1 MSANARIAAVQ
12 AENERLELRNIQLTR
27 TIADLDQAQLAAQLG
42 SWNVDLASGRVS
54 WSREL
59 HRLLDVGADISPT
72 QEAMID
78 RVHPED
84 REMAFEAISS
94 VISSGSS
101 FLVEHRLQLSSGAV
115 RWIRARGWAELDET
129 GSPVRV
135 LGTAQ
140 DITEQR
146 LAHDALQH
154 QMTHD
159 PLTGLPNRADLLA
172 RLKAALAAHPKQPA
186 AVGLIYLDI
195 DRFQLINASLGL
207 PTGDALLLETGER
220 IAALLPPGLCLARVG
235 GDEFA
240 VLCDGGPGAQDPVAL
255 AERICAAMITPV
267 EWSSGQLVM
276 SVSAGVAVAT
286 SAAVSPHELLR
297 DANAAMFLAK
307 RSGRAQSV
315 VFEPTLRAKA
325 LARLEMEVDL
335 RRSLRSG
342 DLCVHYQQI
351 VSMNGRPLGH
361 EALVRWNHPRRGMV
375 SPDAFIT
382 IAEETGLIVP
392 LGAWVLREACMQGRR
407 FQRLAPQWSGMTMSV
422 NLSGVQLNQP
432 DLVETISAALHDTE
446 LRSEH
451 LHLEMT
457 ESVLMSDAPTTI
469 KALQGLKVLGVK
481 LAIDDFGT
489 GYSSLAYLRRF
500 PVDVLKIDRTFV
512 SGLGND
518 SEDSALVAAIVSLA
532 KALGLATVAEGVE
545 TEVQHGHLVGLGC
558 ERAQGYL
565 FGRPVP
571 AAEAETALVNST
583 WPDH

>member
-1 MSANARIAAVQ
+1 
-12 AENERLELRNIQLTR
+12 
-27 TIADLDQAQLAAQLG
+27 
-42 SWNVDLASGRVS
+42 
-54 WSREL
+54 
-59 HRLLDVGADISPT
+59 
-72 QEAMID
+72 MID
-78 RVHPED
+78 RTHPED
-84 REMAFEAISS
+84 REMVFEAISS
-94 VISSGSS
+94 VIASGSP
-101 FLVEHRLQLSSGAV
+101 FLVEHRLQLPSGAL
-115 RWIRARGWAELDET
+115 RWIRARGWTELDET

-146 LAHDALQH
+146 LARDALQH

-172 RLKAALAAHPKQPA
+172 RLKAALAAHPKHPA

-207 PTGDALLLETGER
+207 PTGDALLIETGER

-235 GDEFA
+235 SDEFA
-240 VLCDGGPGAQDPVAL
+240 VLCDGRPGAQDAVAL

-307 RSGRAQSV
+307 RNGRAQST
-315 VFEPTLRAKA
+315 VFEATLRTKA
-325 LARLEMEVDL
+325 LARLETEVDL

-342 DLCVHYQQI
+342 DLRVHYQQI

-361 EALVRWNHPRRGMV
+361 EALVRWNHPKRGIV
-375 SPDAFIT
+375 SPDAFIS

-392 LGAWVLREACMQGRR
+392 LGAWVLREACTQGRR
-407 FQRLAPQWSGMTMSV
+407 FQRLAPQWSSLTMSV
-422 NLSGVQLNQP
+422 NISGVQLNQP

-451 LHLEMT
+451 LQLEMT

-469 KALQGLKVLGVK
+469 KALQGLKELGVR

-512 SGLGND
+512 RGLGRD

-545 TEVQHGHLVGLGC
+545 TEVQHGHLAGLGC

-571 AAEAETALVNST
+571 AAEAETALASNT
-583 WPDH
+583 WPPDH